1 MHHLF
6 VVPRRSASPTS
17 QRWYGRLLRA
27 AGVLSIATLLL
38 LLTSCTAPPTTGAA
52 STTAATQ
59 AAIVPVT
66 TVSEQYELAPQ
77 TDSTSN
83 ATSYLIKVYFSKFDA
98 SDPGAVFV
106 VDRFS
111 PTLAV
116 ATFALQSLIAGPTL
130 AEREAGYYTEWNST
144 LSGPSSCNGSHPT
157 GGPDF
162 KLSLNRKGATSEQ
175 GTATV
180 QFCRAYSSPGIGT
193 DARITAQITATLKQF
208 TNIKKVVILSQ
219 SGQCIGDESSQN
231 LCLK

>member
-1 MHHLF
+1 MNYLF
-6 VVPRRSASPTS
+6 IVPLCSASPTS
-17 QRWYGRLLRA
+17 RSWYARLFRV
-27 AGVLSIATLLL
+27 AGALSIAVLLL
-38 LLTSCTAPPTTGAA
+38 MLAACAAPAATGAA

-59 AAIVPVT
+59 AVIVPVT

-77 TDSTSN
+77 NDSTSG
-83 ATSYLIKVYFSKFDA
+83 TKSYLIKVSFSRFDA
-98 SDPGAVFV
+98 PDPSAVFA

-130 AEREAGYYTEWNST
+130 SEREAGYYSEWNST
-144 LSGPSSCNGSHPT
+144 LSGPSSCNGAHPN

-162 KLSLNRKGATSEQ
+162 KLSLNMKGTTAEQ

-193 DARITAQITATLKQF
+193 DARVSAEITATLKQF

-219 SGQCIGDESSQN
+219 NGQCIGDESGQN